1 MGWLLIICCIGYPF
15 SMLQHE
21 AKIMLQV
28 LLYKEK
34 HKKMIHTTVFSPF
47 MFISLFHQWKFHLLL
62 NFSYFYFLKVSYIF
76 LFFGEIRS
84 FFLLNAVVFLF
95 ILFYITFLFPGSLL
109 L

>member
-1 MGWLLIICCIGYPF
+1 
-15 SMLQHE
+15 MLQHE

-62 NFSYFYFLKVSYIF
+62 NFFTSHKVSYIF
-76 LFFGEIRS
+76 LFFGEIRF

-95 ILFYITFLFPGSLL
+95 ILFYITSLFPGSLL